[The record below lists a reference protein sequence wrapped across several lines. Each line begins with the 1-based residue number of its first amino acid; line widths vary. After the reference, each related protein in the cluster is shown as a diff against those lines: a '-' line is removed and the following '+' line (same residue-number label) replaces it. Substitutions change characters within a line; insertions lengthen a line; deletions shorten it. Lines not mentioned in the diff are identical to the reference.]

1 MRFKELLPENNVIQG
16 NFGRPDPNNTDV
28 YFMHL
33 YQMDPDRNTFDW
45 AKSKH
50 GNKASME
57 NLIQRTLQQGFD
69 PEHIKIERN
78 GDFIDWPEYGITR

>member
-1 MRFKELLPENNVIQG
+1 MKFKELLPENNVIQG
-16 NFGRPDPNNTDV
+16 NFGRPDTD
-28 YFMHL
+28 YYIMHL

-45 AKSKH
+45 APSKPD
-50 GNKASME
+50 NKASME
-57 NLIQRTLQQGFD
+57 NLIQRTLQQGFE